1 MIWLKQNNGII
12 VMRTLSLCCS
22 TRLLIYG
29 GLKVGPKRLWIWP
42 PEGPSQQEITAMSI
56 LDFYVHE
63 SVQRMGVGKQLF
75 QVVMKLA
82 DFGDA

>member
-1 MIWLKQNNGII
+1 
-12 VMRTLSLCCS
+12 
-22 TRLLIYG
+22 
-29 GLKVGPKRLWIWP
+29 
-42 PEGPSQQEITAMSI
+42 MSI

-82 DFGDA
+82 DFGDAWRTASEDRGEWDCFVY